1 MFNPAPKILKYTE
14 EVINHDHV
22 SCQILKLVELINECD
37 NLGQIDQVR
46 DVKTLL
52 LQQSTC
58 SSVATKVSDDG
69 RPSLLEHVA
78 EQLNHFI
85 LQDKLLLHLS

>member
-37 NLGQIDQVR
+37 YLGQIDQMR

-52 LQQSTC
+52 L
-58 SSVATKVSDDG
+58 
-69 RPSLLEHVA
+69 
-78 EQLNHFI
+78 
-85 LQDKLLLHLS
+85 